1 MSLDTAE
8 SSRSLTLTAPAQPRP
23 RLAAR
28 PRLDLYEGP
37 DEFLLI
43 ADVPGVNVSTL
54 DLQLERGVL
63 KLRGEIQGTCED
75 RAVSVEQRATE
86 WSRAVTVPEGVDA
99 EGLRAELGDGVLT
112 IHLKKSDQAR
122 PRRVPIA
129 VR

>member
-1 MSLDTAE
+1 
-8 SSRSLTLTAPAQPRP
+8 
-23 RLAAR
+23 
-28 PRLDLYEGP
+28 
-37 DEFLLI
+37 
-43 ADVPGVNVSTL
+43 VPGVNVSTL

-86 WSRAVTVPEGVDA
+86 WSRAVTVPDGVDA

-112 IHLKKSDQAR
+112 VHLKKSDQAR

>member
-1 MSLDTAE
+1 MSLDTTE
-8 SSRSLTLTAPAQPRP
+8 STRALTATAPAQPRP

-37 DEFLLI
+37 EEYLLI
-43 ADVPGVNVSTL
+43 ADVPGVSVSTL

-63 KLRGEIQGTCED
+63 KLRGEIQGTCEE
-75 RAVSVEQRATE
+75 RAVSVEHRATE
-86 WSRAVTVPEGVDA
+86 WTRSVSLPEGVDA

-112 IHLKKSDQAR
+112 VHLKKSDQAR